1 MKKQLCLQD
10 KNTPDV
16 VVATASCLSKVVAVI
31 QAKSEGCGELRNT
44 EQGSEVDNKYAQQ
57 INVEYVG

>member
-1 MKKQLCLQD
+1 
-10 KNTPDV
+10 
-16 VVATASCLSKVVAVI
+16 VAVI
-31 QAKSEGCGELRNT
+31 QANSEGFGELRNT

>member
-1 MKKQLCLQD
+1 MSPHPIIYYHELV
-10 KNTPDV
+10 T
-16 VVATASCLSKVVAVI
+16 TAMPPACLSKVVAVI
-31 QAKSEGCGELRNT
+31 QAKREGCGELRNT